1 MVTLYDQFVLPIT
14 ALPPHWFD
22 RCDASADFA
31 EHSHNW
37 LRQLPWNLPGN
48 LTVSRQFADYWLAEA
63 DGASPDYDAT
73 TGDWIDA
80 VGGGMKKPRRSNQ
93 WGGKAS
99 AQFQRNENCTK
110 KNCTKISADSSR
122 FGSLSYSFHH
132 WLQNVS

>member
-80 VGGGMKKPRRSNQ
+80 VGGNEKAPPVKPVGRQ
-93 WGGKAS
+93 G
-99 AQFQRNENCTK
+99 
-110 KNCTKISADSSR
+110 
-122 FGSLSYSFHH
+122 FGSIPTKRKLHEEKLH
-132 WLQNVS
+132 EDQCG